1 MSTRIIHEKQD
12 LKYLQWSQIRSSSGT
27 AGSFLKATD
36 DLQKPKKYYKLS
48 NYDGIN
54 GIIGHECVNELI
66 TDRLLNIL
74 GIEHLHYDLI
84 HAEITVNDKNIDTYL
99 CMSEDFKKIGE
110 NKAALDTFYEAEH
123 LAHETPMEF
132 CIRNGWEKFDIM
144 QDRPVQCFVGSYY
157 AQQNLQ
163 LIPREKM
170 PQLHP
175 LQEKHKAILLE
186 GLDGIIPRYLQEKIW
201 NMIWKR
207 WLYYENFCNQK

>member
-1 MSTRIIHEKQD
+1 
-12 LKYLQWSQIRSSSGT
+12 
-27 AGSFLKATD
+27 
-36 DLQKPKKYYKLS
+36 
-48 NYDGIN
+48 
-54 GIIGHECVNELI
+54 
-66 TDRLLNIL
+66 
-74 GIEHLHYDLI
+74 
-84 HAEITVNDKNIDTYL
+84 
-99 CMSEDFKKIGE
+99 
-110 NKAALDTFYEAEH
+110 
-123 LAHETPMEF
+123 
-132 CIRNGWEKFDIM
+132 M

-207 WLYYENFCNQK
+207 WLYYEDFCKSEMKEDKTRKKNLAYLIYYEKRQAIFI

>member
-1 MSTRIIHEKQD
+1 M
-12 LKYLQWSQIRSSSGT
+12 
-27 AGSFLKATD
+27 
-36 DLQKPKKYYKLS
+36 
-48 NYDGIN
+48 
-54 GIIGHECVNELI
+54 
-66 TDRLLNIL
+66 
-74 GIEHLHYDLI
+74 I

-99 CMSEDFKKIGE
+99 CKSEDFKKIGE

-132 CIRNGWEKFDIM
+132 CIRNGWEKYVYEMLVVDFLILNRDRHGANIEVLRNSEEKTLRLASIFDHGLSLLFSCHTEEAVEKFDIM

-157 AQQNLQ
+157 SQQNLQ

-207 WLYYENFCNQK
+207 WLYYEDFYNQK

>member
-36 DLQKPKKYYKLS
+36 DLQKPKKYYKLT

-54 GIIGHECVNELI
+54 GIIGHE
-66 TDRLLNIL
+66 
-74 GIEHLHYDLI
+74 
-84 HAEITVNDKNIDTYL
+84 
-99 CMSEDFKKIGE
+99 
-110 NKAALDTFYEAEH
+110 
-123 LAHETPMEF
+123 
-132 CIRNGWEKFDIM
+132 
-144 QDRPVQCFVGSYY
+144 CFVGSYY

-186 GLDGIIPRYLQEKIW
+186 GLDGIIPRYLQEEIW

-207 WLYYENFCNQK
+207 WLYYEDFCNQK